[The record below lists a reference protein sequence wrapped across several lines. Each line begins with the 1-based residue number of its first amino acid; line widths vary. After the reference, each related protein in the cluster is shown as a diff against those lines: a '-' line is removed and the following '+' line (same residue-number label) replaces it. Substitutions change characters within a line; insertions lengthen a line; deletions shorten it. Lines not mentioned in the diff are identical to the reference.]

1 MEHNDIVLVEAKDQG
16 QLFSTTNLY
25 LTGMVN
31 DHDILAIGHCGPSL
45 EHVFNQLGRQFFLK
59 VPIFIGRPDPLTLG
73 VRPLQVHCTR
83 TPEFLVQVNS
93 SSDNLQLRYTTSDQQ
108 VS

>member
-16 QLFSTTNLY
+16 QFLSTTNLY

-45 EHVFNQLGRQFFLK
+45 EHVFNQLGRQFKGCPVWFH
-59 VPIFIGRPDPLTLG
+59 VER
-73 VRPLQVHCTR
+73 VRLIQKA
-83 TPEFLVQVNS
+83 
-93 SSDNLQLRYTTSDQQ
+93 
-108 VS
+108 